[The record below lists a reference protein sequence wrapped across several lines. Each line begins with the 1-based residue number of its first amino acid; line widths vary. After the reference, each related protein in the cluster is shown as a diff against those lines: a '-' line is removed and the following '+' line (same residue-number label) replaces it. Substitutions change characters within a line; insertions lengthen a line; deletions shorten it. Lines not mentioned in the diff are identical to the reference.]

1 MFENLN
7 LSSNI
12 VAGIVA
18 GVLAGIL
25 GLLLILVFRISA
37 YRRRSDRSLILF
49 RQQEDQLRSLR
60 QRIQELE
67 PSGNTGVLLVSEIT
81 SILGNMQQHEPSMNA
96 AFGRML
102 GILSIDFGILELS
115 GRSAALKICHG
126 IDDAAFE
133 EALEQVAARGWVLE
147 DKPPLVE
154 PVSFEAYQ
162 KLRQMRVLE
171 GARSLL
177 SVPCRVKS
185 VQVGRFTIG
194 FHKPHVYTVTELEG
208 LSFCADQ
215 FAIYSQIHQQL
226 VDTQELSQLR
236 HDYIAN
242 VSHELRTPLT
252 TIYGYLNILKSY
264 PTHLFQEDEK
274 QQMFSVMTDECQRL
288 IRLINN
294 LLLSVK
300 VEQEDFHGTTS
311 LMPVSLAEVVAQTCR
326 FMERELKSKSVE
338 LQVNVPASLSSI
350 EGNLDLLY
358 QVFQN
363 LIANAIK
370 FSGKDPRIEIVAR
383 EEEDSVSISISDNG
397 VGIEEH
403 ALTHIFQK
411 FYRAESQA
419 GKRPGLGIGLYLV
432 QKLVELH
439 RGEINVVSRL
449 NEGTTFTLAFPK
461 LKVAQTLPEP
471 AQA

>member
-1 MFENLN
+1 MTLPPGRGVATGDQGNSGLGMLENLN

-12 VAGIVA
+12 VTV
-18 GVLAGIL
+18 VLVGTL
-25 GLLLILVFRISA
+25 GLILILVVRISA
-37 YRRRSDRSLILF
+37 YRRRSHRSLILF
-49 RQQEDQLRSLR
+49 RQQENQLRSLR

-67 PSGNTGVLLVSEIT
+67 PSGNSGVLLVSEIT

-102 GILSIDFGILELS
+102 EILAIDFGILELW
-115 GRSAALKICHG
+115 GRRSAALRICHG
-126 IDDAAFE
+126 IDDSAFE
-133 EALEQVAARGWVLE
+133 EALEQVATRGWVLE
-147 DKPPLVE
+147 DKPPAVE

-162 KLRQMRVLE
+162 RLRQMRVLE
-171 GARSLL
+171 RARSLL

-194 FHKPHVYTVTELEG
+194 FHQGHLYTATELEG
-208 LSFCADQ
+208 LRFCADQ

-311 LMPVSLAEVVAQTCR
+311 LTPVSLADVVAQTCR

-338 LQVNVPASLSSI
+338 LRVDVPASLPSI
-350 EGNLDLLY
+350 EGTLTCC
-358 QVFQN
+358 
-363 LIANAIK
+363 IR
-370 FSGKDPRIEIVAR
+370 FSRI
-383 EEEDSVSISISDNG
+383 
-397 VGIEEH
+397 
-403 ALTHIFQK
+403 
-411 FYRAESQA
+411 
-419 GKRPGLGIGLYLV
+419 
-432 QKLVELH
+432 
-439 RGEINVVSRL
+439 
-449 NEGTTFTLAFPK
+449 
-461 LKVAQTLPEP
+461 
-471 AQA
+471 

>member
-1 MFENLN
+1 
-7 LSSNI
+7 
-12 VAGIVA
+12 
-18 GVLAGIL
+18 
-25 GLLLILVFRISA
+25 
-37 YRRRSDRSLILF
+37 
-49 RQQEDQLRSLR
+49 
-60 QRIQELE
+60 
-67 PSGNTGVLLVSEIT
+67 
-81 SILGNMQQHEPSMNA
+81 
-96 AFGRML
+96 
-102 GILSIDFGILELS
+102 
-115 GRSAALKICHG
+115 
-126 IDDAAFE
+126 
-133 EALEQVAARGWVLE
+133 LE
-147 DKPPLVE
+147 DNPPAVE

-171 GARSLL
+171 RARSLL

-194 FHKPHVYTVTELEG
+194 FHQPQVDTAAELEG
-208 LSFCADQ
+208 LRFCADQ
-215 FAIYSQIHQQL
+215 FAIYSEIHQQL

-311 LMPVSLAEVVAQTCR
+311 LTPVSLGDVVAQTCR
-326 FMERELKSKSVE
+326 FMEREIKSKSVE
-338 LQVNVPASLSSI
+338 LRVDVPSNLPSI

-370 FSGKDPRIEIVAR
+370 FSAKDPRIEILAK
-383 EEEDSVSISISDNG
+383 EEGDSVSISISDNG
-397 VGIEEH
+397 VGIEEQ

-439 RGEINVVSRL
+439 RGKINVASKL

-461 LKVAQTLPEP
+461 LKVAQSLTQT

>member
-1 MFENLN
+1 MLENLN

-12 VAGIVA
+12 VAV
-18 GVLAGIL
+18 VLVGTL
-25 GLLLILVFRISA
+25 GLILTLIVRISI
-37 YRRRSDRSLILF
+37 YRRRNKRSLILF
-49 RQQEDQLRSLR
+49 RQQETQLRSLR

-67 PSGNTGVLLVSEIT
+67 PSGSSGVLLVSEIT

-102 GILSIDFGILELS
+102 EILAIDFGILELS
-115 GRSAALKICHG
+115 GRQSVALRVCHG
-126 IDDAAFE
+126 IDDSAFE
-133 EALEQVAARGWVLE
+133 EALEQVATRGWVLE
-147 DKPPLVE
+147 DNPPAVE

-162 KLRQMRVLE
+162 RLRQMRVLE
-171 GARSLL
+171 RARSLL

-185 VQVGRFTIG
+185 VQVGRLTIG
-194 FHKPHVYTVTELEG
+194 FHQVHLYTTTELEG
-208 LSFCADQ
+208 LRFCADQ

-311 LMPVSLAEVVAQTCR
+311 LTPVSLADVVAQTCR

-338 LQVNVPASLSSI
+338 LRVDVPASLPSI

-370 FSGKDPRIEIVAR
+370 FSAKDPRIEILAKDAG
-383 EEEDSVSISISDNG
+383 DSVSISISDNG
-397 VGIEEH
+397 VGIEEQ

-439 RGEINVVSRL
+439 RGEINVASKL

-461 LKVAQTLPEP
+461 MKVAQTLSQI